1 MPMCW
6 DFDHAVCSCI
16 YLVLRAVLDGLPEVV
31 VHDVGLGQP
40 LDVGVTA
47 GGSQLVEDVGEAR
60 DWPMYVALVSI
71 T

>member
-1 MPMCW
+1 MITQ
-6 DFDHAVCSCI
+6 FAHVFI

-31 VHDVGLGQP
+31 VHDVSLGQL

-47 GGSQLVEDVGEAR
+47 GGSQLVEDVGEAG

-71 T
+71 S

>member
-1 MPMCW
+1 MCR
-6 DFDHAVCSCI
+6 DF

-31 VHDVGLGQP
+31 VHDVRLGEL

-47 GGSQLVEDVGEAR
+47 GGSQLVEDVGEAG
-60 DWPMYVALVSI
+60 DWPMYVSLVSI